1 MKPFILAFVLFF
13 PFLSFNDSLNTK
25 AQNSPQTEQGLFQLD
40 LISPYQEVKKNS
52 PFLAG
57 IRIQFAPEW
66 HSYWSFAGD
75 FGQAP
80 KIQFQKT
87 DHVQISPF
95 PFPRPKRKSFLINEK
110 QSYSFI
116 YENELLIPFE
126 LFIEEAYK
134 RESLNLSFNLEWALC
149 KDICLS
155 KKNKL
160 QLKLKV
166 SKTFK
171 EDLENQ
177 KIFQLWKKHF
187 PIPAKNLNLKSAFQE
202 KGNKQIIEFSFKTPI
217 LCLDILPK
225 TVLDFSTEKA
235 RLLSQTK
242 SSCSFEI
249 KKASANLTIV
259 SGLLIYSLKSKT
271 QSSLFQS
278 YKGKSLGLL
287 WFILMAFLGGLL
299 LNVMPCV
306 LPIIFLKFYNNLELI
321 KQPRKKILLLNASY
335 SAGVISS
342 FLILAVI
349 IFISKQLG
357 ESAGW
362 GFHLQ
367 SPLFV
372 ICLSLLFALMAF
384 YFLGILSFS
393 SPKLPSLFKEQKIG
407 SHFLTG
413 VLSTISA
420 SPCTVP
426 FMASAVGFAF
436 SRSYLEIFSIFF
448 FLGLG
453 LSFPYLAL
461 SLFPQVLKYVPS
473 PGHWTQTLKKLLS
486 IPLFLTSLWLIYI
499 LYFQLNSQTFFLTL
513 TLFPVLFFW
522 LFFQKKLSKK
532 SVQKGMN
539 IAFIVFIALILVSQ
553 KLSNISN
560 EANKRLK
567 TSDFL
572 NSQWQMFDDNKVTFD
587 KKAGKNI
594 FIALGAEW
602 CLTCKFNE
610 RVFESKEFKSLVQ
623 KNNIILYYGDWT
635 NKTDTITNLLESHSR
650 QGVPFY
656 IFFKGEEE
664 LFIFPSLLLKT
675 NFLEKLSKISQ

>member
-1 MKPFILAFVLFF
+1 MKPFILVFLLFF
-13 PFLSFNDSLNTK
+13 PLFSLSEGLILKKQSFNQKEKDIFHIALV
-25 AQNSPQTEQGLFQLD
+25 
-40 LISPYQEVKKNS
+40 SPYKEVKKNS
-52 PFLAG
+52 SFLAG
-57 IRIQFAPEW
+57 LRIQLAPEW

-80 KIQFQKT
+80 QIHFSKVKHIQIK
-87 DHVQISPF
+87 PL
-95 PFPRPKRKSFLINEK
+95 PFPRPQRKSFLINK
-110 QSYSFI
+110 KNSDSFI

-126 LFIEEAYK
+126 VFIEEDYK
-134 RESLNLSFNLEWALC
+134 GENLNLSVDLEWAVC

-160 QLKLKV
+160 QLQLKL

-171 EDLENQ
+171 EDSENQ
-177 KIFQLWKKHF
+177 KIFQFWKKLF
-187 PIPAKNLNLKSAFQE
+187 PLPAKNLNLKSYFQE
-202 KGNKQIIEFSFKTPI
+202 KGDKQIIEFSFKTPI
-217 LCLDILPK
+217 LCLDLFPK
-225 TVLDFSTEKA
+225 TALDFSTKKA
-235 RLLSQTK
+235 KLLNQTEH
-242 SSCSFEI
+242 SCSFEV
-249 KKASANLTIV
+249 KRSNSNLNTI
-259 SGLLIYSLKSKT
+259 SGLLIYSLRSET
-271 QSSLFQS
+271 HSSLFQS
-278 YKGKSLGLL
+278 HKNKALGLL

-306 LPIIFLKFYNNLELI
+306 LPIIFLKFYNNLNLAH
-321 KQPRKKILLLNASY
+321 QPKKTIFLLNASY

-342 FLILAVI
+342 FLVLAGA
-349 IFISKQLG
+349 IFIFKQLG

-372 ICLSLLFALMAF
+372 SGLALLFTLMAF
-384 YFLGILSFS
+384 YFLDILSFS
-393 SPKLPSLFKEQKIG
+393 SPKLPSLFKDQKAS

-413 VLSTISA
+413 VLSTTAA

-448 FLGLG
+448 FLGFG

-461 SLFPQVLKYVPS
+461 SLFPQVLKYIPS
-473 PGHWTQTLKKLLS
+473 PGQWANLLKKLLS

-499 LYFQLNSQTFFLTL
+499 LYFQLSLKAFLLTL
-513 TLFPVLFFW
+513 MMFPLLLYW
-522 LFFQKKLSKK
+522 IFFQKHIPKK
-532 SVQKGMN
+532 SIKKGAD
-539 IAFIVFIALILVSQ
+539 IIIIVLIALILALQNS
-553 KLSNISN
+553 
-560 EANKRLK
+560 LK
-567 TSDFL
+567 TADIEIKKLETSNL
-572 NSQWQMFDDNKVTFD
+572 SSQWQIFNNNKVLLD

-594 FIALGAEW
+594 FVALGAEW

-610 RVFESKEFKSLVQ
+610 RVFETEEFKNLV
-623 KNNIILYYGDWT
+623 KENNIALYYGDWT
-635 NKTDTITNLLESHSR
+635 NKTDTITYFLESYSR

-664 LFIFPSLLLKT
+664 LFIFPTLLLKES
-675 NFLEKLSKISQ
+675 FLEKLTELSK